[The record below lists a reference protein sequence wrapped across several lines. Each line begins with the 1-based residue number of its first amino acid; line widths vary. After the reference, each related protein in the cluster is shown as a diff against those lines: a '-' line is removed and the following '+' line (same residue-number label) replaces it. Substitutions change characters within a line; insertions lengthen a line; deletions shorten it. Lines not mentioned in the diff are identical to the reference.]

1 MLQVL
6 LLPLQNIQ
14 LQLVLVVLE
23 RPYQPPQTG
32 LTEQIQYLALLHLL
46 EAVAAVNIMAVGLQL
61 LHLEVQEVA
70 AVQRLTIQAGLL
82 MVELVVQ
89 VMQGVSAP

>member
-23 RPYQPPQTG
+23 RPYQPPQTD